1 MRVLVLG
8 ATGMLGHAVLKFF
21 VGQGQHETFGT
32 IRSDSMR
39 RFFDSAT
46 QRQLISG
53 VDLLNQ
59 DVLIDTF
66 SQIQPEVV
74 INAVGLIK
82 QLDSAK
88 NPLVVLP
95 VNSLLPHRLSKIC
108 KIAGV
113 RLVHVSTDCVF
124 SGQKG
129 NYTEADASDA
139 EDLYGKSKHMG
150 ELHDDG
156 HAITLRTSII
166 GHELNSNH
174 ALVDWFLSQ
183 QDSVKGYRKAIF
195 SGLPTVELAHVIHDW
210 VLPNPALC
218 GLYHLSAKP
227 ISKFDLLKLIAM
239 KYHKTIDIQ
248 PDDRLI
254 IDRSLNSER
263 FTAAT
268 GYVAPDW
275 PNLVELMHKTR

>member
-8 ATGMLGHAVLKFF
+8 ATGMLGNAVLKFF
-21 VGQGQHETFGT
+21 VSQGQHETFGT
-32 IRSDSMR
+32 IRNDSLR

-53 VDLLNQ
+53 VDVLNQ
-59 DVLIDTF
+59 DVLVDTF
-66 SQIQPEVV
+66 SRVQPEIV

-82 QLDSAK
+82 QLESAK
-88 NPLVVLP
+88 DPLAVLP
-95 VNSLLPHRLSKIC
+95 VNTLLPHRLSKLC
-108 KIAGV
+108 KLAGA

-124 SGQKG
+124 SGRKG
-129 NYTEADASDA
+129 NYIEADASDA
-139 EDLYGKSKHMG
+139 EDLYGKSKYMG

-166 GHELNSNH
+166 GHELNSDH

-183 QDSVKGYRKAIF
+183 NDRVKGYRKAIF
-195 SGLPTVELAHVIHDW
+195 SGLPTMELARVIHDK
-210 VLPNPALC
+210 VLPAPSLH
-218 GLYHLSAKP
+218 GLYHVSANP
-227 ISKFDLLKLIAM
+227 ISKFDLLHLIAM

-263 FTAAT
+263 FTSAT

-275 PNLVELMHKTR
+275 PNLVDLMHKTR